1 MADEGFDARKA
12 AVLAA
17 LASVERDKSL
27 KGGLDAPIADLV
39 AEINGHDDLFTTSSC
54 SGRISLLLEPH
65 DAAAAAAVAG
75 GAGAAA
81 AGTEIRGGG
90 GEGVAAD
97 SAGAAKR
104 VKKKARGG
112 EWLLVSHDPI
122 DPADLVTAVFSTS
135 TARTDADVCNS
146 ASSTITPPATCAS
159 PPALP
164 GELVF
169 RFEPLILALE
179 CRSLA
184 SAQALPLILALECR
198 TLAAAQALVSCAIRA
213 GFRESGE
220 GFELGGLGFGGV
232 LGDALTTLALA
243 RSFPLFPLIL
253 PLSRPIP
260 PPPPPGIT
268 SVSAKRII
276 VAVRCSIRL
285 EAPLTAGG
293 MPLVG
298 DAYVRQLAAV
308 ANGKMAL
315 NRERTER
322 FRARFNEEV
331 RVGGGGVGG
340 DCGWGRLVQPS
351 GRRWPTA
358 RWRSTT
364 SAPTGFECGS
374 RRSCSLLS
382 HPPPQPSQPQPTPLN
397 PTRSPH
403 AKPKS
408 HPRKAARRSSKGQ
421 QEAANGQL
429 AQQQGSQVAQRQ
441 VAVLRR
447 VGEVER
453 WLLELLRGGVVGEAP
468 LCTALTAPEP
478 ASAGASGHPE
488 LAGAGGGAGMAPY
501 PLQDVAGGCCS
512 SAWDMPRR
520 SQASEELAHG
530 SKAQDGQLHGQVVK
544 VLRLPEG
551 SLLRWGHSAV
561 TVAASRAMV
570 GAVGAGGK
578 AEKESAGAGT
588 TNLGS
593 TGAGTTE
600 AGKARGEA
608 AGTAVVVFGG
618 FGGSG
623 VHSRRGDVVVVTMR
637 ERGEE
642 GGRGS
647 EEEKEEDVVV
657 EGSVV
662 ETRGS
667 GPSARMWHSAT
678 VVRVGRGRDVVR
690 GSGGQAKGAESNE
703 ASERGEKE
711 EEEGEGEEGEEEMVV
726 IGGRHGPNAALADVF
741 SLNLRTMT
749 WRHVAAPEA
758 PSGEVTA
765 ATATTATTPAL
776 PEATAAIS
784 GTDAT
789 AVTAATGV
797 PLARYRHAAAALG
810 SSVFVFGGTS
820 HPHAPPLTS
829 LQVFSTRS
837 FSWLPDPVASGQMP
851 APRHSHAMATVGNQ
865 VYLFGGRDSQ
875 RVFSDLFFFE
885 VVSSDPAVGG
895 CEAPRNPQM
904 ELAASSSNSSNNSN
918 ISNSSGMN
926 VNRLHV
932 RWTKVWDSA
941 PVAIPERFSHSLTTY
956 GQHLLIFGGCPHSR
970 AGPEIVLVNT
980 ASNEVSRI
988 PVALPLAALPVRHT
1002 ASVVKGGSLAGGGAI
1017 GGSTVGDRLLVL
1029 GGGAACFAFGSVFS
1043 PPFSIPLKGILQ
1055 GKIGYASHQRQGQQQ
1070 QQQEQQQ
1077 ERQEQL
1083 AQDRDLVRQSQGGLG
1098 WVLLVPRREGKRWK
1112 DVLQTHGALDKTR
1125 KPATVNPDVNPEVSH
1140 VSARRSSAAGDGGE
1154 LLLALP
1160 VCESAVSTVA
1170 AMDGVCMTPQ
1180 TVSVP
1185 AAPVSTAVSG
1195 PAQEQQPTA
1204 VEAVAADLGGMSATA
1219 SNTAASQSAAAAAV
1233 LTQLHLTPSPARPLT
1248 PFQRLH
1254 HAIHS
1259 LLHLKAKQLNSS
1271 ENSQPTATHLSLLS
1285 HLPARWERLGDMVVL
1300 PADAMLGEAWDR
1312 LGPELWQVVAEALG
1326 AARVAR
1332 QGRLL
1337 GNSHCSCFNQHL
1349 SLLFV
1354 LFLWCPFLSHTGLM
1368 QAPVAPR
1375 LTRDSQLQLLLGSSS
1390 WVEHRENGITYTF
1403 DAARCMFSS
1412 GNGTEKQRMAALRL
1426 HDREVVVDLFA
1437 GIGYF
1442 TIPLLVHS
1450 RARHVF
1456 ACEWN
1461 PAAVHG
1467 LRSSL
1472 AANQVSPDR
1481 YTVLEGDNRV
1491 VAPVG
1496 VADRVLLG
1504 LIPSSEASWRT
1515 AIRCLKPREG
1525 GVAHVHGNAVDVE
1538 EQQWTDYVVGEFEKL
1553 AREEGRSWEVN
1564 AMHLERVKWY
1574 APHIRHVVLDV
1585 CCKPSLVDGAEL
1597 LIQCSQ

>member
-65 DAAAAAAVAG
+65 DTAAAAAAAATATAAAAPTASG
-75 GAGAAA
+75 GAGAGTAGAA
-81 AGTEIRGGG
+81 TAEIERG

-97 SAGAAKR
+97 SAGAGKR
-104 VKKKARGG
+104 VKKKARQGG

-135 TARTDADVCNS
+135 TAHADADVSNS
-146 ASSTITPPATCAS
+146 ASSSIITPATFAS

-184 SAQALPLILALECR
+184 
-198 TLAAAQALVSCAIRA
+198 AAQALVSCAIRA
-213 GFRESGE
+213 GFRESGRHY
-220 GFELGGLGFGGV
+220 
-232 LGDALTTLALA
+232 LASVSPRRIIAAVHCSISLRQVHTA
-243 RSFPLFPLIL
+243 FVRCSFRSGHFMSP
-253 PLSRPIP
+253 SP
-260 PPPPPGIT
+260 PPPPLPFPLLPNFPHSLPSLPFHPFLPPGIT

-276 VAVRCSIRL
+276 AAVRCSIRL

-293 MPLVG
+293 VPLVG

-308 ANGKMAL
+308 ANGKMTL
-315 NRERTER
+315 NRDRTERFRARFKEEVRGWGPVGVGDGEWEPVGAGGGIRTLNHERTER
-322 FRARFNEEV
+322 FRARFKEEV
-331 RVGGGGVGG
+331 RAGRRKGGGG
-340 DCGWGRLVQPS
+340 
-351 GRRWPTA
+351 
-358 RWRSTT
+358 
-364 SAPTGFECGS
+364 
-374 RRSCSLLS
+374 
-382 HPPPQPSQPQPTPLN
+382 
-397 PTRSPH
+397 PH
-403 AKPKS
+403 ATPKS

-421 QEAANGQL
+421 QEATNGQL

-453 WLLELLRGGVVGEAP
+453 RVLELLRGGVVGEAP

-478 ASAGASGHPE
+478 ASTGASGHPE
-488 LAGAGGGAGMAPY
+488 LAGAGAGMAPY

-512 SAWDMPRR
+512 SAWDLPRG

-544 VLRLPEG
+544 VLGLPEG
-551 SLLRWGHSAV
+551 TLLRWGHSAV

-570 GAVGAGGK
+570 GTVSAGGK
-578 AEKESAGAGT
+578 AEKEKAGAGAT
-588 TNLGS
+588 AAGS
-593 TGAGTTE
+593 TGAGTSE

-623 VHSRRGDVVVVTMR
+623 VHSRRGDVFVVTMR
-637 ERGEE
+637 GRGEE

-647 EEEKEEDVVV
+647 EGEKEEDVVV

-667 GPSARMWHSAT
+667 RPSARMWHSAT
-678 VVRVGRGRDVVR
+678 VVRVGRGRGVGR
-690 GSGGQAKGAESNE
+690 GSGTEAKGAESSE
-703 ASERGEKE
+703 ASETGEKE
-711 EEEGEGEEGEEEMVV
+711 EEEGEGEEGEEEEEEGEEEMVV

-741 SLNLRTMT
+741 SLNLRSMT
-749 WRHVAAPEA
+749 WRHVAAPAA
-758 PSGEVTA
+758 PSGEGTA
-765 ATATTATTPAL
+765 AHETTAITPAV

-784 GTDAT
+784 ATDAT
-789 AVTAATGV
+789 AATSATAATAAADATAATGA

-829 LQVFSTRS
+829 LQVFSAWS
-837 FSWLPDPVASGQMP
+837 FSWLPDPVVSGQMP
-851 APRHSHAMATVGNQ
+851 APRHSHAMAAVGNR
-865 VYLFGGRDSQ
+865 VYLFGGQDTR
-875 RVFSDLFFFE
+875 RVFSNLFFFE
-885 VVSSDPAVGG
+885 VVGRGSAVGE
-895 CEAPRNPQM
+895 CEVSQNSQEDLSVGSNTQNVTPNSAQDVDNSITR
-904 ELAASSSNSSNNSN
+904 SSNSNGTEGS
-918 ISNSSGMN
+918 
-926 VNRLHV
+926 RLHV

-988 PVALPLAALPVRHT
+988 PVALPPAALPVRHT
-1002 ASVVKGGSLAGGGAI
+1002 ASVLSGGLVAGGAAVGGSI
-1017 GGSTVGDRLLVL
+1017 VGDRLLVL

-1043 PPFSIPLKGILQ
+1043 PPFAIPLKGIHQ
-1055 GKIGYASHQRQGQQQ
+1055 GKIGHSNQQQQGQQQ
-1070 QQQEQQQ
+1070 QKE
-1077 ERQEQL
+1077 EEEQEQL
-1083 AQDRDLVRQSQGGLG
+1083 KQDPEQGGHWQGGLG

-1112 DVLQTHGALDKTR
+1112 DVLQTCGVLDKSR
-1125 KPATVNPDVNPEVSH
+1125 KPATVNPDVNPEVSY
-1140 VSARRSSAAGDGGE
+1140 VSACSSGAAGDGGE

-1170 AMDGVCMTPQ
+1170 AMDG
-1180 TVSVP
+1180 
-1185 AAPVSTAVSG
+1185 
-1195 PAQEQQPTA
+1195 
-1204 VEAVAADLGGMSATA
+1204 D
-1219 SNTAASQSAAAAAV
+1219 
-1233 LTQLHLTPSPARPLT
+1233 
-1248 PFQRLH
+1248 
-1254 HAIHS
+1254 

-1271 ENSQPTATHLSLLS
+1271 EDNQPSDNYSSLISQ
-1285 HLPARWERLGDMVVL
+1285 LPVRWERLGDMVVL

-1326 AARVAR
+1326 VTRVAR
-1332 QGRLL
+1332 
-1337 GNSHCSCFNQHL
+1337 
-1349 SLLFV
+1349 
-1354 LFLWCPFLSHTGLM
+1354 
-1368 QAPVAPR
+1368 QAPVAPT
-1375 LTRDSQLQLLLGSSS
+1375 LTRDSRLQLLLGSSS

-1403 DAARCMFSS
+1403 DAGKCMFSS
-1412 GNGTEKQRMAALRL
+1412 GNGTEKQRMAALKL

-1442 TIPLLVHS
+1442 TIPLLVHA

-1496 VADRVLLG
+1496 VANRVLLG

-1525 GVAHVHGNAVDVE
+1525 GVAHVHGNVVDVE

-1553 AREEGRSWEVN
+1553 AREEGRSWEVK
-1564 AMHLERVKWY
+1564 AVHLERVKWY

-1585 CCKPSLVDGAEL
+1585 CCKPSLVDGAE
-1597 LIQCSQ
+1597 

>member
-184 SAQALPLILALECR
+184 SAQAL
-198 TLAAAQALVSCAIRA
+198 VSCAIRA
-213 GFRESGE
+213 GFRES
-220 GFELGGLGFGGV
+220 
-232 LGDALTTLALA
+232 
-243 RSFPLFPLIL
+243 
-253 PLSRPIP
+253 
-260 PPPPPGIT
+260 GIT

-340 DCGWGRLVQPS
+340 GDELILPTLLFLFSTSLPRLPS
-351 GRRWPTA
+351 LSHFSLSLPFSHRFPPF
-358 RWRSTT
+358 S
-364 SAPTGFECGS
+364 PPLLQC
-374 RRSCSLLS
+374 SCSLLS

-1271 ENSQPTATHLSLLS
+1271 ENSQPTATHLSRLS

-1332 QGRLL
+1332 
-1337 GNSHCSCFNQHL
+1337 QHL

-1426 HDREVVVDLFA
+1426 HDQEVVVDLFA